1 MQKQFRLKK
10 RAAFA
15 YVYRKGE
22 KASARDL
29 LLLSAKSKEGLKIGL
44 SVSKK
49 VGNAVTRNR
58 VKRLIREALKPLTD
72 RIDDGFMYVI
82 VAYPSI
88 AEKDFFSVSK
98 SVEQAF
104 SRAGKLNDKE
114 ILFVFAAFVQAYSF
128 ADNGQPLRIH
138 SDVFDVFVRRYKQV
152 RRVCRHCFDNRE
164 AFEMHSV
171 FQRRFRPRQRE
182 LSRKN

>member
-1 MQKQFRLKK
+1 MQKQYRLKK

-58 VKRLIREALKPLTD
+58 VKRLLREAIRPLTD

-104 SRAGKLNDKE
+104 SRAGKLK
-114 ILFVFAAFVQAYSF
+114 
-128 ADNGQPLRIH
+128 
-138 SDVFDVFVRRYKQV
+138 
-152 RRVCRHCFDNRE
+152 
-164 AFEMHSV
+164 
-171 FQRRFRPRQRE
+171 
-182 LSRKN
+182 

>member
-58 VKRLIREALKPLTD
+58 VKRLLREAVRPLMD
-72 RIDDGFMYVI
+72 RIDDG
-82 VAYPSI
+82 
-88 AEKDFFSVSK
+88 
-98 SVEQAF
+98 
-104 SRAGKLNDKE
+104 
-114 ILFVFAAFVQAYSF
+114 
-128 ADNGQPLRIH
+128 
-138 SDVFDVFVRRYKQV
+138 
-152 RRVCRHCFDNRE
+152 
-164 AFEMHSV
+164 
-171 FQRRFRPRQRE
+171 
-182 LSRKN
+182 

>member
-10 RAAFA
+10 KAAFA

-58 VKRLIREALKPLTD
+58 VKRLLREAIMPLTD

-104 SRAGKLNDKE
+104 SRAGKLK
-114 ILFVFAAFVQAYSF
+114 
-128 ADNGQPLRIH
+128 
-138 SDVFDVFVRRYKQV
+138 
-152 RRVCRHCFDNRE
+152 
-164 AFEMHSV
+164 
-171 FQRRFRPRQRE
+171 
-182 LSRKN
+182 

>member
-98 SVEQAF
+98 SAEQAF
-104 SRAGKLNDKE
+104 SRAGKLK
-114 ILFVFAAFVQAYSF
+114 
-128 ADNGQPLRIH
+128 
-138 SDVFDVFVRRYKQV
+138 
-152 RRVCRHCFDNRE
+152 
-164 AFEMHSV
+164 
-171 FQRRFRPRQRE
+171 
-182 LSRKN
+182 

>member
-58 VKRLIREALKPLTD
+58 VKRLLREAIRPLTD

-104 SRAGKLNDKE
+104 SRVGKLK
-114 ILFVFAAFVQAYSF
+114 
-128 ADNGQPLRIH
+128 
-138 SDVFDVFVRRYKQV
+138 
-152 RRVCRHCFDNRE
+152 
-164 AFEMHSV
+164 
-171 FQRRFRPRQRE
+171 
-182 LSRKN
+182 